1 MNFINKNDL
10 FYIIKKNYPFIIFFI
25 VVLFLHLF
33 MGIARDD
40 LGYSTILAKF
50 NLFEWLIGRYNTWS
64 SRLIIDAA
72 SVILARENM
81 IIWKILDSLIYTVG
95 TYLAIKFIN
104 ILSNYEYDKIVK
116 YFGVLLFL
124 IYPFYDMF
132 TAGWIA
138 TTLNYSWC
146 FGLGMVSFL
155 PLMNHYENKQTSIYT
170 YIISFLCLLYAINQE
185 QSCALIFGFNLVY
198 LIHCIY
204 NKKNI
209 NKFNIIAIIVSCLS
223 LIFIL
228 TCPGN
233 SVRLACEITEWYP
246 AFTHLN
252 IYQKLY
258 LGTVSTIGTLI
269 TEKTIILLFYILLNI
284 CAIVKTKNKYLKY
297 VCYFNILLILS
308 LVGLD
313 SLLSINNTI
322 QHSPNFKTIIENNN
336 LLNSIVM
343 TTSNNINSISIHQPI
358 ITQILNMITYQGHP
372 STSYP
377 YALSLNMPLIIAAS
391 ICIYLLLSSCLLLYK
406 IFSKTLLPLTLFIG
420 GFMSKLILGFSPTV
434 YASNTRTIIF
444 FNMIL
449 IMLILLLITE
459 LYGENK
465 INTKH
470 EHLMK
475 VVFIIFAIISCSL
488 TISKAI

>member
-10 FYIIKKNYPFIIFFI
+10 FDIIKKNYPFIIFFI

-33 MGIARDD
+33 MGLAKDD

-50 NLFEWLIGRYNTWS
+50 NLIDWLIGRYNNWS

-81 IIWKILDSLIYTVG
+81 IIWKILDSLIYTAG
-95 TYLAIKFIN
+95 AYLSIKLIN
-104 ILSNYEYDKIVK
+104 IVSNYEYDKIVK
-116 YFGVLLFL
+116 CFGVLLFL
-124 IYPFYDMF
+124 IYPFYEMF

-146 FGLGMVSFL
+146 FGLGMISFL
-155 PLMNHYENKQTSIYT
+155 PLMNHYENKQTSIPT
-170 YIISFLCLLYAINQE
+170 HIISFLCLLYAINQE

-198 LIHCIY
+198 LIHCII

-209 NKFNIIAIIVSCLS
+209 NKFNIITIIVSCLS

-233 SVRLACEITEWYP
+233 SVRLASEIATWYP
-246 AFTHLN
+246 TFTHLN

-258 LGTVSTIGTLI
+258 LGIVSATGTLI
-269 TEKTIILLFYILLNI
+269 TEQTIILLFYILLNI

-297 VCYFNILLILS
+297 VCYFNILLILF
-308 LVGLD
+308 LVGFN
-313 SLLSINNTI
+313 SLLNINNTI
-322 QHSPNFKTIIENNN
+322 QYFPILKTIMENNN
-336 LLNSIVM
+336 LLNSILM
-343 TTSNNINSISIHQPI
+343 TTSNNINSFGILTH
-358 ITQILNMITYQGHP
+358 ILNLITYQGHP
-372 STSYP
+372 LPYYP
-377 YALSLNMPLIIAAS
+377 YAISLNIPLIIATS

-406 IFSKTLLPLTLFIG
+406 IFSKNLLPLTLFVG
-420 GFMSKLILGFSPTV
+420 GFMSKLILGFSPTI
-434 YASNTRTIIF
+434 YASNTRTAIF

-449 IMLILLLITE
+449 IMLTLLLITE

-465 INTKH
+465 INRKH

-475 VVFIIFAIISCSL
+475 VLFIIFAIISCSF
-488 TISKAI
+488 TISKAM